1 MSDLR
6 ETEGTGIGLRQY
18 LDVVWRRKLI
28 VVSVLAL
35 AIGAASALTLA
46 TKSLYEAQTT
56 IVVGQNGGI
65 VSPANANAI
74 QPFSATMKELLKST
88 ILAREVIGDLHLELT
103 PVQLLGSVSVSFNPE
118 SAALAVSVVDHDPS
132 QARAIAERNGV
143 NFSRLVAERLGKR
156 IPTTPGTPATP
167 PLTASVFDPAH
178 IIPGK
183 VEPKPTRNLRVAGIL
198 GLVLGLLGAFLRD
211 YFDRTLRTVDEIER
225 AFGVPVIG
233 QIPTVR
239 SGNRERTRILWD
251 ENGDFAESFRGLR
264 ANLQY
269 LAVQWPLR
277 TILVTSPAANQGK
290 TTVCA
295 SLATAIVQAGK
306 SVVLIEADLR
316 RPRLADTFGLPRLR
330 PGLTSVLVGN
340 SQLGRATE
348 EIKLPSTLG
357 QAKGQ
362 DWAITVLPSG
372 PLPPN
377 PSELVGSPRMRRLV
391 DGLADLYDT
400 VILDSPPI
408 LPVADSLALAKLVDG
423 VIIVVRAKSAT
434 RDDAHAVRSLAD
446 RLGIHLVGVVMTD
459 VPRRDHYY
467 AEYSSELVPD
477 QEESPDNG
485 LAARVID
492 GPGTTSARDAA
503 TSRKAAI

>member
-28 VVSVLAL
+28 VVSLLAL
-35 AIGAASALTLA
+35 SLGAASALTLA
-46 TKSLYEAQTT
+46 TTSLYEAQTT
-56 IVVGQNGGI
+56 IVIGQGKGLVQPQNSG
-65 VSPANANAI
+65 AI
-74 QPFSATMKELLKST
+74 QPFTATMIELLQST
-88 ILAREVIGDLHLELT
+88 VVAEDVIRDLHLNLT
-103 PVQLLGSVSVSFNPE
+103 SEQLLGSVSVSFNPE
-118 SAALAVSVVDHDPS
+118 SAALKVSVVNHVP
-132 QARAIAERNGV
+132 ATAKAIADRVGV
-143 NFSRLVAERLGKR
+143 NFSRLVEQRLGK
-156 IPTTPGTPATP
+156 GTPATAGTPAAP
-167 PLTASVFDPAH
+167 PLTAVVWDPAH

-183 VEPKPTRNLRVAGIL
+183 VEPKPTRNLLVAGIL
-198 GLVLGLLGAFLRD
+198 GLVLGLLAAFLRD

-233 QIPTVR
+233 QIPSVKSANRDR
-239 SGNRERTRILWD
+239 SQILWN

-295 SLATAIVQAGK
+295 SLATAIAQAGQ

-330 PGLTSVLVGN
+330 PGLTSVLVGH
-340 SQLGRATE
+340 SQLGRATTE
-348 EIKLPSTLG
+348 VKLPG
-357 QAKGQ
+357 APGAKGQ

-400 VILDSPPI
+400 VILDSPPL

-423 VIIVVRAKSAT
+423 VIVVVRAKSAT
-434 RDDAHAVRSLAD
+434 RDDAQAVRALAD
-446 RLGIHLVGVVMTD
+446 RLGIHLVGVVVTD

-467 AEYSSELVPD
+467 AEYTSELVTD
-477 QEESPDNG
+477 QDATADIGRRSRALEG
-485 LAARVID
+485 A
-492 GPGTTSARDAA
+492 GTTADHAA
-503 TSRKAAI
+503 DSRKAAI

>member
-18 LDVVWRRKLI
+18 LEVVRRRKLI
-28 VVSVLAL
+28 VVAVLAL

-46 TKSLYEAQTT
+46 TTTMYEAQTT
-56 IVVGQNGGI
+56 IVVGQGHGL

-74 QPFSATMKELLKST
+74 QPFSATMTELIKST
-88 ILAREVIGDLHLELT
+88 IVARDVINDLHLSMT
-103 PVQLLGSVSVSFNPE
+103 PEQLLGSVSVSFNPE
-118 SAALAVSVVDHDPS
+118 SAALSVSVVNHVP
-132 QARAIAERNGV
+132 ARAQAIAASLGA
-143 NFSRLVAERLGKR
+143 NFSRLVEQRLGKG
-156 IPTTPGTPATP
+156 TPASAGNPATP
-167 PLTASVFDPAH
+167 PLTASVWDPAH
-178 IIPGK
+178 LIPGK
-183 VEPKPTRNLRVAGIL
+183 VEPKPTRNLLVAGIL

-225 AFGVPVIG
+225 AFGVTVIG

-239 SGNRERTRILWD
+239 AANRERSQILWD

-295 SLATAIVQAGK
+295 SLATAIAQAGQ

-330 PGLTSVLVGN
+330 PGLTSVLVGH
-340 SQLGRATE
+340 SQLGRATT
-348 EIKLPSTLG
+348 EIKLPHTHG
-357 QAKGQ
+357 AKGQ
-362 DWAITVLPSG
+362 DWTITVLPSG

-400 VILDSPPI
+400 VILDSPPL

-423 VIIVVRAKSAT
+423 VIIVVRAKNAT
-434 RDDAHAVRSLAD
+434 RDDAQAVRSLAD

-467 AEYSSELVPD
+467 AEYSSEQVSD
-477 QEESPDNG
+477 QDAPAD
-485 LAARVID
+485 AAR
-492 GPGTTSARDAA
+492 PSRALESTDAA
-503 TSRKAAI
+503 AKRAAGSRKAAI

>member
-1 MSDLR
+1 M
-6 ETEGTGIGLRQY
+6 
-18 LDVVWRRKLI
+18 
-28 VVSVLAL
+28 
-35 AIGAASALTLA
+35 
-46 TKSLYEAQTT
+46 
-56 IVVGQNGGI
+56 
-65 VSPANANAI
+65 
-74 QPFSATMKELLKST
+74 
-88 ILAREVIGDLHLELT
+88 
-103 PVQLLGSVSVSFNPE
+103 
-118 SAALAVSVVDHDPS
+118 
-132 QARAIAERNGV
+132 
-143 NFSRLVAERLGKR
+143 
-156 IPTTPGTPATP
+156 
-167 PLTASVFDPAH
+167 
-178 IIPGK
+178 IPGK
-183 VEPKPTRNLRVAGIL
+183 VEPKPTRNLLVAGIL

-233 QIPTVR
+233 QIPTVKAA
-239 SGNRERTRILWD
+239 NRERSQILWD

-295 SLATAIVQAGK
+295 SLATAIVQAGQ

-340 SQLGRATE
+340 SQLGRATA
-348 EIKLPSTLG
+348 EIKLPPSLG

-400 VILDSPPI
+400 VILDSPPL

-434 RDDAHAVRSLAD
+434 RDDARAVRSLAD

-467 AEYSSELVPD
+467 AEYTSEMVPD
-477 QEESPDNG
+477 QDVPADMG
-485 LAARVID
+485 LPPRAIDSAGTAKRAAARGRPRSD
-492 GPGTTSARDAA
+492 LRSG
-503 TSRKAAI
+503 

>member
-18 LDVVWRRKLI
+18 LEVVRRRKLI
-28 VVSVLAL
+28 VIMAV
-35 AIGAASALTLA
+35 AISLGAASALTLA
-46 TKSLYEAQTT
+46 TTSLYQAQTT
-56 IVVGQNGGI
+56 IVVGQGHGL

-74 QPFSATMKELLKST
+74 QPFSATMTELIKST
-88 ILAREVIGDLHLELT
+88 VVARDVIRDLHLPMT
-103 PVQLLGSVSVSFNPE
+103 PEQLLGGISVSFNPE
-118 SAALAVSVVDHDPS
+118 SAALNVSVVNHLPER
-132 QARAIAERNGV
+132 ARAIAASLGA
-143 NFSRLVAERLGKR
+143 NFSSLVAQKLGKG
-156 IPTTPGTPATP
+156 IPATAGNPATP
-167 PLTASVFDPAH
+167 PLTASVWDPAH
-178 IIPGK
+178 LIPGK
-183 VEPKPTRNLRVAGIL
+183 VEPKPTRNLLVAGVL
-198 GLVLGLLGAFLRD
+198 GLVLGLLAAFLRE

-233 QIPTVR
+233 QIPTVKSANRDR
-239 SGNRERTRILWD
+239 SEILWD

-290 TTVCA
+290 TTVSA
-295 SLATAIVQAGK
+295 SLATAVAQAGQ

-316 RPRLADTFGLPRLR
+316 RPRLAETFGLPRMR
-330 PGLTSVLVGN
+330 PGLTSVLVGH
-340 SQLGRATE
+340 SQLGRATA
-348 EIKLPSTLG
+348 EIKLPASRG
-357 QAKGQ
+357 QAKGGHE
-362 DWAITVLPSG
+362 WSITVLPSG

-400 VILDSPPI
+400 VILDSPPL

-423 VIIVVRAKSAT
+423 VIIVVRAKHAT
-434 RDDAHAVRSLAD
+434 RDDAQAVRSLAD
-446 RLGIHLVGVVMTD
+446 RLGIHLVGVVVTD

-467 AEYSSELVPD
+467 AEYSSEL
-477 QEESPDNG
+477 SPDGGGSDDTG
-485 LAARVID
+485 LT
-492 GPGTTSARDAA
+492 PGTDTSRRRAA
-503 TSRKAAI
+503 GSRKAAI

>member
-6 ETEGTGIGLRQY
+6 ETEGSGIGLRQY
-18 LDVVWRRKLI
+18 LEVVRRRKLI
-28 VVSVLAL
+28 VVSLLAL
-35 AIGAASALTLA
+35 SLGAASALTLA
-46 TKSLYEAQTT
+46 TTSMYEAQTT
-56 IVVGQNGGI
+56 IVVGQGQGL

-74 QPFSATMKELLKST
+74 QPFSATMTELIKST
-88 ILAREVIGDLHLELT
+88 IVARDVISDLHLSMT
-103 PVQLLGSVSVSFNPE
+103 PEQVLGSISVSFNPE
-118 SAALAVSVVDHDPS
+118 SAALNVSVVNHVPA
-132 QARAIAERNGV
+132 QARAIAASLGA
-143 NFSRLVAERLGKR
+143 NFSQLVAQKLGKG
-156 IPTTPGTPATP
+156 TPATAGSPATP
-167 PLTASVFDPAH
+167 PLTASVWDPAH
-178 IIPGK
+178 LIPGK
-183 VEPKPTRNLRVAGIL
+183 VEPKPTRNLLVAGIL
-198 GLVLGLLGAFLRD
+198 GLVLGLLAAFLRE
-211 YFDRTLRTVDEIER
+211 YFDRTLRSVDEIER

-239 SGNRERTRILWD
+239 SANRERSQILWD

-290 TTVCA
+290 TTVSA
-295 SLATAIVQAGK
+295 SLATAIAQAGQ

-330 PGLTSVLVGN
+330 PGLTSVLVGH
-340 SQLGRATE
+340 SQLGRATA
-348 EIKLPSTLG
+348 EIKLPPTRG
-357 QAKGQ
+357 AKDQ
-362 DWAITVLPSG
+362 DWSITVLPSG

-377 PSELVGSPRMRRLV
+377 PSELVGSPRMRKLV

-400 VILDSPPI
+400 VILDSPPL

-423 VIIVVRAKSAT
+423 VIVVVRAKHAT
-434 RDDAHAVRSLAD
+434 RDDARAVRSLAD

-467 AEYSSELVPD
+467 AEYTSELVSD
-477 QEESPDNG
+477 QNAPAGTARPSRALES
-485 LAARVID
+485 
-492 GPGTTSARDAA
+492 TDAA
-503 TSRKAAI
+503 AKRAGSRKAAI

>member
-6 ETEGTGIGLRQY
+6 ETEGAGVGLRQY

-28 VVSVLAL
+28 VVAVLAL
-35 AIGAASALTLA
+35 AIGAASALTLS
-46 TKSLYEAQTT
+46 TTSLYEAQTT
-56 IVVGQNGGI
+56 IVVGQGNGLVQPQNSG
-65 VSPANANAI
+65 AI
-74 QPFSATMKELLKST
+74 QPFTATMIELLQST
-88 ILAREVIGDLHLELT
+88 VVAEDVIRDLHLTLT
-103 PVQLLGSVSVSFNPE
+103 PGQLLGSVSVSFNPE
-118 SAALAVSVVDHDPS
+118 SAALKVSVVNHVPGTA
-132 QARAIAERNGV
+132 QAIADRLGV
-143 NFSRLVAERLGKR
+143 NFSRLVEKRLGKG
-156 IPTTPGTPATP
+156 IPATTGSQATP
-167 PLTASVFDPAH
+167 PLTASVWDPAH
-178 IIPGK
+178 VIPGK
-183 VEPKPTRNLRVAGIL
+183 VEPKPTRNLLIAGIL

-239 SGNRERTRILWD
+239 PGNRERTRILWD

-295 SLATAIVQAGK
+295 SLATAIVQAGQ

-340 SQLGRATE
+340 SQLGRATA
-348 EIKLPSTLG
+348 EIKLPPSLG

-362 DWAITVLPSG
+362 DMAITVLPSG

-400 VILDSPPI
+400 VILDSPPL

-467 AEYSSELVPD
+467 AEYTSELVPD
-477 QEESPDNG
+477 QDS
-485 LAARVID
+485 AADPEPTPRAIENA
-492 GPGTTSARDAA
+492 GTIPKRADS
-503 TSRKAAI
+503 SRKAAI